1 MIQNIM
7 LKRNQTL
14 SRDNILRILNTA
26 KSTYQYAKFN
36 FGNNYYIQITYNRD
50 LTISMSTNSR
60 DLALYQEMQD
70 LTKIY
75 TQMRLVDFVFR
86 YINKL
91 NK

>member
-1 MIQNIM
+1 MIQNVM

-14 SRDNILRILNTA
+14 SRNDILRILNTA
-26 KSTYQYAKFN
+26 KSTYQYAKFIFN
-36 FGNNYYIQITYNRD
+36 GYYIQITYNRD
-50 LTISMSTNSR
+50 LSISISTNSR

-70 LTKIY
+70 LIKIY

>member
-1 MIQNIM
+1 MIQNIT
-7 LKRNQTL
+7 LNRNQVL
-14 SRDNILRILNTA
+14 SKSEILKILNTA
-26 KSTYQYAKFN
+26 KSTYQYAKFT
-36 FGNNYYIQITYNRD
+36 FKGYYLQINYNRD
-50 LTISMSTNSR
+50 LSVSISTNSR

-91 NK
+91 NR